1 MTAETAPSGELTD
14 LLQRMQ
20 YLMRSLDEHEPA
32 EVGRLLKSHERS
44 AEYRRAVEALFVLQI
59 AARHQHPAVGLLEM
73 LGAEERPGGAAYR
86 PDIMFGNVV
95 GELKQSGA
103 ARKVSVSMPEDLTA
117 AVQRRVGR
125 GKFSQYVTEAVTR
138 QLQLDL
144 IAELSRLLAAEHGPV
159 SEENLAEARAA
170 WPEGE

>member
-1 MTAETAPSGELTD
+1 MAPSGELTD
-14 LLQRMQ
+14 LLQRAQ
-20 YLMRSLDEHEPA
+20 VLLRSLDEHAPA
-32 EVGRLLKSHERS
+32 ELGRLLTSRERP
-44 AEYRRAVEALFVLQI
+44 AELQHAAEALLVLQL

-73 LGAEERPGGAAYR
+73 LGPEERPGGAAYR
-86 PDIMFGNVV
+86 PDIMFNNVMA
-95 GELKQSGA
+95 ELRQSGT
-103 ARKVSVSMPEDLTA
+103 ARKVSVSMPEDLTT

-144 IAELSRLLAAEHGPV
+144 IAELSGLLTTEHGPV
-159 SEENLAEARAA
+159 PEEKLAEARAA